1 MNGHDA
7 FAVTLGRVARAVG
20 ARLARS
26 ARVISGRGGA
36 RAASYVSVAATA
48 LVVGLASP
56 ASANNPKLV
65 VALGANATICD
76 TGEGC
81 LGSLCQ
87 SDGSTSCST
96 DLDCP
101 GCFAAANEDLIVCDP
116 ISLGLNNTA
125 CDWSL
130 FFDGSAAGL
139 NSSIQGAD
147 VLPDGSLVIRVGA
160 DGSIPDLSAIKAKD
174 LALFIPVDPTTIPYT
189 LGEWR
194 LFLDGDAVKGA
205 SDARRWDAVDVM
217 VSNATCGNQ
226 DVKQFKG
233 SDFTDCDVLLSLPT
247 GTALGGVPTVNEDI
261 IRCRPTGHSVGGSI
275 TSCAYSLFLNSSNIN
290 GPPEGQTGSFDGN
303 LLAFELT
310 SYGTFNP
317 PNPVNGTMLFRAS
330 NQPTLPTHQVD
341 RDLLLYT
348 GSFNQD
354 PSSATVTFFF
364 DGDNQG
370 GLNGRTIQALTVDP
384 DRDGDDIPDRADNC
398 PDDPNTNQADSDG
411 DGVGDVCDQ
420 CNGRDDAVCFCGDA
434 IVDVPSEE
442 CDLGLGL
449 NGPPPCSATCEIIGR
464 CTQTGGTCKVAS
476 DCPNYPSEGCCGNSL
491 EEGDE
496 ECDDGNSIQ
505 DDLCTNACKDNTQ
518 GVPILGC
525 EDLFGPDIVP
535 LSVRRTNLRDR
546 KSVPAT
552 AIDAYRTRGG
562 QFIMFT
568 SADFDPDSQQVDVI
582 FNQDDVLYQATVPPA
597 QAAPCNYVQSGS
609 ARPRYL
615 FRLRQTEPDCS
626 GAEGLRRNNF
636 QHALPG
642 ALGPNARVLFNLT
655 GYGTPWGA
663 FDTNFLAVDGHPKV
677 RQTIRV
683 GDTCATSV
691 LSCLALKNN
700 TVFRCAS
707 QLLGSSPSG
716 AFLSVDA
723 GPLD

>member
-7 FAVTLGRVARAVG
+7 LDAKLGRARRATG
-20 ARLARS
+20 QGIARM
-26 ARVISGRGGA
+26 
-36 RAASYVSVAATA
+36 RAASSSVAVAVLVLSAA
-48 LVVGLASP
+48 LP
-56 ASANNPKLV
+56 AFAGNPKMV
-65 VALGANATICD
+65 VALGTNATICD

-87 SDGSTSCST
+87 SDASSCSN

-116 ISLGLNNTA
+116 ISTGLNNTA

-130 FFDGSAAGL
+130 FFDGSASGL
-139 NSSIQGAD
+139 NSTIQGAD

-174 LALFIPVDPTTIPYT
+174 LALFIPVDPTTLPYT
-189 LGEWR
+189 SGEWR
-194 LFLDGDAVKGA
+194 LFMDGDAVKGA

-217 VSNATCGNQ
+217 VSNSTCGNQ
-226 DVKQFKG
+226 DVTQFTG

-247 GTALGGVPTVNEDI
+247 GAALGGVPTVNEDI

-275 TSCAYSLFLNSSNIN
+275 TSCSYSLFLNSSNIN
-290 GPPEGQTGSFDGN
+290 GPPEGQTGSFNGN
-303 LLAFELT
+303 LLAFDLS
-310 SYGTFNP
+310 SYGTFTP

-330 NQPTLPTHQVD
+330 NQSTLPSHQAD
-341 RDLLLYT
+341 RDLLQYV
-348 GSFNQD
+348 GSFNQN

-370 GLNGRTIQALTVDP
+370 GLNGETIQALAVDP

-398 PDDPNTNQADSDG
+398 PDDPNNDQADSDG
-411 DGVGDVCDQ
+411 DDVGDVCDQ
-420 CNGRDDAVCFCGDA
+420 CNGRDDDVCFCGDT
-434 IVDVPSEE
+434 IVDLPSEE

-449 NGPPPCSATCEIIGR
+449 NGPPPCSATCEIIGT
-464 CTQTGGTCKVAS
+464 CTQSGDPCKVAA
-476 DCPNYPSEGCCGNSL
+476 DCPIPGEGCCGNSI

-505 DDLCTNACKDNTQ
+505 DDLCTNACNDNTQ

-535 LSVRRTNLRDR
+535 LSVRSTSLKDTGANPADR
-546 KSVPAT
+546 L
-552 AIDAYRTRGG
+552 DNYRTRGG

-568 SADFDPDSQQVDVI
+568 SATFDPDSQQVDII
-582 FNQDDVLYQATVPPA
+582 FNQDDLLYQATVPPSQPSPCA
-597 QAAPCNYVQSGS
+597 YTQAGTSQ
-609 ARPRYL
+609 RPRFL
-615 FRLRQTEPDCS
+615 FRLRMSDPDCS
-626 GAEGLRRNNF
+626 GAEGLRRSTF

-642 ALGPNARVLFNLT
+642 LLGPNARVLFGLK
-655 GYGTPWGA
+655 GQGTA
-663 FDTNFLAVDGHPKV
+663 FEEFDGNFLALDGHPKV

-691 LSCLALKNN
+691 LSCVERMGGK
-700 TVFRCAS
+700 VYRCFS
-707 QLLGSSPSG
+707 QLIGSPSG
-716 AFLSVDA
+716 AFLEVEP
-723 GPLD
+723 GMLD

>member
-7 FAVTLGRVARAVG
+7 FA
-20 ARLARS
+20 ARLAR
-26 ARVISGRGGA
+26 AL
-36 RAASYVSVAATA
+36 RAMAAQLAAAVLVLGVA
-48 LVVGLASP
+48 GP
-56 ASANNPKLV
+56 AAAGNPKMV
-65 VALGANATICD
+65 VALGTNATICD

-81 LGSLCQ
+81 VGNLCQ
-87 SDGSTSCST
+87 SDSSACIT

-116 ISLGLNNTA
+116 ITTGLNNTS

-130 FFDGSAAGL
+130 FFDGSASGL
-139 NSSIQGAD
+139 NSTIQGAD

-174 LALFIPVDPTTIPYT
+174 LALFIPVDPTTLPYT
-189 LGEWR
+189 SGEWR
-194 LFLDGDAVKGA
+194 LFMDGDAVKGA
-205 SDARRWDAVDVM
+205 SDSRRWDAVDVM
-217 VSNATCGNQ
+217 VSNSTCGNQ
-226 DVKQFKG
+226 DVTQMTG

-247 GTALGGVPTVNEDI
+247 GVALGGVPTVNEDI

-275 TSCAYSLFLNSSNIN
+275 TSCQYSLFLNSSAIN
-290 GPPEGQTGSFDGN
+290 GPPDGQTGSFNGN
-303 LLAFELT
+303 LLAFDLT
-310 SYGTFNP
+310 SYGTFTP

-330 NQPTLPTHQVD
+330 NQSTLPTHQAD
-341 RDLLLYT
+341 RDLLQYV

-370 GLNGRTIQALTVDP
+370 GLNGETIQALSVDP

-411 DGVGDVCDQ
+411 DDVGDVCDQ

-434 IVDVPSEE
+434 IVDLPSEE

-449 NGPPPCSATCEIIGR
+449 NGPPPCSAQCEIVGK

-476 DCPNYPSEGCCGNSL
+476 DCPDFPDEGCCGNSI

-496 ECDDGNSIQ
+496 ECDDGNNIQ

-535 LSVRRTNLRDR
+535 LSVRATNLKDTNA
-546 KSVPAT
+546 VPA
-552 AIDAYRTRGG
+552 AILDSYRTRGG

-582 FNQDDVLYQATVPPA
+582 FNQDTLLYQATVPPA
-597 QAAPCNYVQSGS
+597 QAAPCAYVQSGP
-609 ARPRYL
+609 AQRPRFL
-615 FRLRQTEPDCS
+615 FRLKMSEPDCS
-626 GAEGLRRNNF
+626 GAEGLRRNSF

-642 ALGPNARVLFNLT
+642 LLGPNARVLFALK
-655 GYGTPWGA
+655 GAGTAWQP
-663 FDTNFLAVDGHPKV
+663 FDNNFLAIDGHPKV

-683 GDTCATSV
+683 GDTCATTV
-691 LSCLALKNN
+691 LSCVERMGGK
-700 TVFRCAS
+700 VFRCSS
-707 QLLGSSPSG
+707 QLLGGSPSA
-716 AFLSVDA
+716 AFL
-723 GPLD
+723 GTEPGMLD